1 MIRGHA
7 RANERRGMF
16 FRRLVA
22 ALFVAALFSLSLS
35 PGRLKAQSRAVDP
48 ALFAGLH
55 WRNIGPFRGGR
66 TIAVAGAAGDGRT
79 FYTGAVGGGVWKTT
93 DAGRT
98 WNPIMDSQPVASIG
112 ALAVAPSDP
121 NVIYVGS
128 GEADMRSDIQGGNG
142 MYRSSDAGVTW
153 THIGLDDSRHIGRV
167 LVAPRDPQTLLVA
180 ALGHAYAPNDMRGVY
195 RSTDGGASWTR
206 TLFHDGN
213 TGAIDLAADPAL
225 RVVYASLWQTRRPPW
240 SVYPPSPGPGSGL
253 YKSSDGGVTWMQL
266 HGGLPT
272 QDVGKIGLAVAASEP
287 QRVYAIVDAKA
298 GGLYRSDDA
307 GATWRLIDGDVRL
320 WQRGWY
326 FCHVT
331 VDPKNADSVYIS
343 DTSVYHSTDGGAHF
357 TAIKGSPDGDDFH
370 QMWIDPTDP
379 THMVLGSDQGTSVS
393 VNGARTWSSWFNQ
406 PTGQFYHVATD
417 NAFPY
422 RLYGAQ
428 QDSGA
433 AMIVSRSDHRGIE
446 ERDWRPITAGGESG
460 SIAPDPRDTNVVY
473 GGEVDREDLRSNQTQ
488 PVSPTA
494 GRPGVW
500 RSEWTQPLAFG
511 PDHALYGA
519 HQLIFRTR
527 DGGNRWMAVS
537 PDLARRNPGTPPNL
551 DATTAAD
558 ADLPEPRGVVFAL
571 GPSPRDAKTVW
582 AGTDDGF
589 VHVTVDGARTWRN
602 VTPPGVTAW
611 SRIDTIEA
619 SPFDARAAYVAVDR
633 HRLDDERP
641 YIFATR
647 DGGRSWRSANVGIPD
662 GSFVHVVRADPLRR
676 GLLYAGTETGVF
688 VSFDDG
694 ASWQSLRLNMPLCS
708 VRDIS
713 VRNGDLA
720 IATHG
725 RAFWILDDVE
735 PLRELATDASP
746 TARLFTPR
754 DAVRTRDGND
764 EAEATPPEVVLGE
777 NPPSGAYVDYIVP
790 PDSQGPVSLAI
801 SDARGATV
809 RRWSST
815 DVPHTISPN
824 DVDFPAYWIPV
835 PQVPFATPGMHR
847 FVWDFHSARA
857 DGPLAPPGRYT
868 VRLAENGRTFTRT
881 FTLQRDPRVHA
892 SDAGLVAQA
901 ALANALDAMTAQVDS
916 ALAQA
921 KVDRAKPNADVA
933 SIDRIA
939 GAAPSD
945 NPRNSVALP
954 PTESNTLR
962 AERGELAELE
972 NAVESAD
979 TPPTHEQRSAWAP
992 LRERTWRT
1000 LTAWRELRGRG
1011 TR

>member
-1 MIRGHA
+1 M
-7 RANERRGMF
+7 
-16 FRRLVA
+16 
-22 ALFVAALFSLSLS
+22 
-35 PGRLKAQSRAVDP
+35 
-48 ALFAGLH
+48 
-55 WRNIGPFRGGR
+55 
-66 TIAVAGAAGDGRT
+66 
-79 FYTGAVGGGVWKTT
+79 
-93 DAGRT
+93 
-98 WNPIMDSQPVASIG
+98 
-112 ALAVAPSDP
+112 
-121 NVIYVGS
+121 
-128 GEADMRSDIQGGNG
+128 
-142 MYRSSDAGVTW
+142 
-153 THIGLDDSRHIGRV
+153 
-167 LVAPRDPQTLLVA
+167 
-180 ALGHAYAPNDMRGVY
+180 
-195 RSTDGGASWTR
+195 
-206 TLFHDGN
+206 
-213 TGAIDLAADPAL
+213 
-225 RVVYASLWQTRRPPW
+225 
-240 SVYPPSPGPGSGL
+240 
-253 YKSSDGGVTWMQL
+253 
-266 HGGLPT
+266 
-272 QDVGKIGLAVAASEP
+272 
-287 QRVYAIVDAKA
+287 
-298 GGLYRSDDA
+298 
-307 GATWRLIDGDVRL
+307 
-320 WQRGWY
+320 
-326 FCHVT
+326 
-331 VDPKNADSVYIS
+331 
-343 DTSVYHSTDGGAHF
+343 
-357 TAIKGSPDGDDFH
+357 
-370 QMWIDPTDP
+370 
-379 THMVLGSDQGTSVS
+379 
-393 VNGARTWSSWFNQ
+393 
-406 PTGQFYHVATD
+406 
-417 NAFPY
+417 
-422 RLYGAQ
+422 
-428 QDSGA
+428 
-433 AMIVSRSDHRGIE
+433 
-446 ERDWRPITAGGESG
+446 
-460 SIAPDPRDTNVVY
+460 
-473 GGEVDREDLRSNQTQ
+473 
-488 PVSPTA
+488 
-494 GRPGVW
+494 
-500 RSEWTQPLAFG
+500 
-511 PDHALYGA
+511 
-519 HQLIFRTR
+519 
-527 DGGNRWMAVS
+527 
-537 PDLARRNPGTPPNL
+537 
-551 DATTAAD
+551 
-558 ADLPEPRGVVFAL
+558 
-571 GPSPRDAKTVW
+571 
-582 AGTDDGF
+582 
-589 VHVTVDGARTWRN
+589 
-602 VTPPGVTAW
+602 
-611 SRIDTIEA
+611 
-619 SPFDARAAYVAVDR
+619 
-633 HRLDDERP
+633 
-641 YIFATR
+641 
-647 DGGRSWRSANVGIPD
+647 
-662 GSFVHVVRADPLRR
+662 HVVRADPVRR

-694 ASWQSLRLNMPLCS
+694 SSWQSLRLNMPLCS

-735 PLRELATDASP
+735 PLRELAADASP

-801 SDARGATV
+801 LDARGATV

-892 SDAGLVAQA
+892 SDADLVAQA